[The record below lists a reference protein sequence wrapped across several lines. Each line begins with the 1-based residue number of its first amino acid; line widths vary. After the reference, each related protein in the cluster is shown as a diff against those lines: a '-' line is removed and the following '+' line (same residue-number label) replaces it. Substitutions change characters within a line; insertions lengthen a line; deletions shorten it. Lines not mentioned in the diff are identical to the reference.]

1 MELIKS
7 ILTFIILWIPPII
20 LFFRIKP
27 KKSNIFISVIIFI
40 VYIIGSLFTQNFF
53 PFVLTL
59 MDIFQLRK
67 RYGLSEEFHE
77 FKYND
82 DYHRFKFNISSFS
95 FIKGI
100 QYALISYLGYILIMI
115 IFNIISNSLKL
126 NLKEQDVVTWLSSMP
141 LNKFLIVIPVTV
153 IFAPVAEEF
162 VFRWYIFEKLLNKRL
177 GIVLAAIISSILFGI
192 VHFNVKV
199 FPALVFIAVFN
210 CYLIHKEGFWYAV
223 FNHFVF
229 NFVNTTMIFLTKL

>member
-82 DYHRFKFNISSFS
+82 DYHRFKFNIFSFS

-153 IFAPVAEEF
+153 IFAPVQRSLF
-162 VFRWYIFEKLLNKRL
+162 LD
-177 GIVLAAIISSILFGI
+177 GI
-192 VHFNVKV
+192 
-199 FPALVFIAVFN
+199 
-210 CYLIHKEGFWYAV
+210 YLKSY
-223 FNHFVF
+223 
-229 NFVNTTMIFLTKL
+229 